1 MTNAELNTFLDLE
14 WNCAVFTQEEASVSA
29 PLSPTQW
36 ARILS
41 RHPELQEFCPFAEFT
56 SGDWVVVLEKQ
67 LPFAWRCSC
76 WKDFTPH
83 QWQRLLRRQPTL
95 LHYCEIPDHPAVRS
109 GLLAS
114 DWPFEKEINTS
125 DFTLGDWFW
134 TVKHNPSTWFQC
146 PCREQFTKPMWW
158 SLLYSSAD
166 LLSDCP
172 YLDQFSDEDWR
183 RLNIIP
189 KLKNRIRT
197 REQFQKLIDLTRYPF
212 RNSRFD
218 E

>member
-14 WNCAVFTQEEASVSA
+14 WNCAAFTPEETSVSA

-114 DWPFEKEINTS
+114 DWPFEKEIDTS

-134 TVKHNPSTWFQC
+134 TVKHNPSTWFNVPAGNSSRNRC
-146 PCREQFTKPMWW
+146 GVASCTAPPTCCRIARVLTSSVTK
-158 SLLYSSAD
+158 
-166 LLSDCP
+166 
-172 YLDQFSDEDWR
+172 
-183 RLNIIP
+183 
-189 KLKNRIRT
+189 T
-197 REQFQKLIDLTRYPF
+197 GVVLISF
-212 RNSRFD
+212 RN
-218 E
+218 

>member
-14 WNCAVFTQEEASVSA
+14 WNCAAFTPEETSVSA

-41 RHPELQEFCPFAEFT
+41 RHPELQEFCPF
-56 SGDWVVVLEKQ
+56 VVLEKQ

-76 WKDFTPH
+76 WKDFAPH
-83 QWQRLLRRQPTL
+83 QWQRLLRSQPTL
-95 LHYCEIPDHPAVRS
+95 LHYCEIPDHPAVRR

-114 DWPFEKEINTS
+114 DWPFEKEIDTS

-166 LLSDCP
+166 LLPDCP
-172 YLDQFSDEDWR
+172 CLDKFSDEDWR
-183 RLNIIP
+183 RLNIVP
-189 KLKNRIRT
+189 KLKDRIRT
-197 REQFQKLIDLTRYPF
+197 REQFRKLIDLTRYPF
-212 RNSRFD
+212 RNSKFD

>member
-14 WNCAVFTQEEASVSA
+14 WNCAAFTPEETSVSA

-56 SGDWVVVLEKQ
+56 PADWVVVLEKQ

-83 QWQRLLRRQPTL
+83 QWQRLLRSQPTL
-95 LHYCEIPDHPAVRS
+95 LHYCEIPDHPAVRR

-114 DWPFEKEINTS
+114 DWPFEKEI
-125 DFTLGDWFW
+125 
-134 TVKHNPSTWFQC
+134 VKHNPSTWFQC

-166 LLSDCP
+166 LLPDCP
-172 YLDQFSDEDWR
+172 CLDKFSDEDWR
-183 RLNIIP
+183 RLNIVP
-189 KLKNRIRT
+189 KLKDRIRT
-197 REQFQKLIDLTRYPF
+197 REQFRKLIDLTKYPF
-212 RNSRFD
+212 RNSKFD

>member
-14 WNCAVFTQEEASVSA
+14 WNCSAFTPEETSVSA

-36 ARILS
+36 ARIIS

-56 SGDWVVVLEKQ
+56 PADWVVVLEKQ

-76 WKDFTPH
+76 WRDFTPH
-83 QWQRLLRRQPTL
+83 QWQRLLRHQPTL

-114 DWPFEKEINTS
+114 DSYFSADIDTH
-125 DFTLGDWFW
+125 DFTVGDWFW
-134 TVKHNPSTWFQC
+134 VVKHNP
-146 PCREQFTKPMWW
+146 R
-158 SLLYSSAD
+158 LY
-166 LLSDCP
+166 
-172 YLDQFSDEDWR
+172 EDWR
-183 RLNIIP
+183 RLNIVP
-189 KLKNRIRT
+189 KLKDRIRT
-197 REQFQKLIDLTRYPF
+197 REQFRKLIDLTRYPF